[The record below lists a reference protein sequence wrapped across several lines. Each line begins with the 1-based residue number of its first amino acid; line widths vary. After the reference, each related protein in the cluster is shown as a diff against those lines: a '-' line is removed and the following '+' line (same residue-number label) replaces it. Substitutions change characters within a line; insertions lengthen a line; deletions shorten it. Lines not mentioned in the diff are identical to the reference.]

1 MLLYFKSI
9 PKGYRH
15 YTLYI
20 IHFPF
25 SIIPICATEGSDKSE
40 FGCLQ
45 KRKKPPELG
54 ALMIARRMPVG
65 ISVPKKANDGPSP
78 RVSSSSITAR
88 LPTPDPGSAA
98 FSDPSN
104 GSQGLRFTVR
114 LRRLGTVGMFPFRN
128 TVICPVFYHT
138 FRESAMV
145 FIGFYRNSSTIV
157 GNTAISFSTSSS
169 VVSWQR
175 EMRTDPSMRVEST
188 PIASNT

>member
-1 MLLYFKSI
+1 MIWQLCCHILIRGVSHTDTI
-9 PKGYRH
+9 H
-15 YTLYI
+15 YSLFT
-20 IHFPF
+20 IH
-25 SIIPICATEGSDKSE
+25 SNSLIARQSDKQE
-40 FGCLQ
+40 FDCLQ
-45 KRKKPPELG
+45 KKKPPELG

-114 LRRLGTVGMFPFRN
+114 LRRLGTVGIYPFRN
-128 TVICPVFYHT
+128 TVICPAFYHT

-145 FIGFYRNSSTIV
+145 FSSFQKNLLSHMILLTISLQLD
-157 GNTAISFSTSSS
+157 AIRIF
-169 VVSWQR
+169 
-175 EMRTDPSMRVEST
+175 
-188 PIASNT
+188 

>member
-1 MLLYFKSI
+1 MAVCTRKWCIFPSQSRWDSSPQGESQEPGGTSRLL
-9 PKGYRH
+9 
-15 YTLYI
+15 
-20 IHFPF
+20 
-25 SIIPICATEGSDKSE
+25 DKSE
-40 FGCLQ
+40 FDCLQ

-114 LRRLGTVGMFPFRN
+114 LRRLGTVGISPFRN

-138 FRESAMV
+138 FIESAMV
-145 FIGFYRNSSTIV
+145 FIGFIL
-157 GNTAISFSTSSS
+157 IL
-169 VVSWQR
+169 Q
-175 EMRTDPSMRVEST
+175 
-188 PIASNT
+188 